1 METSVLRNYAL
12 AFYEE
17 VAAEGQLPSILA
29 DLDTLVQALEQAPE
43 SLRLAEHPG
52 VALEE
57 KVHVLL
63 APLGESPPPLLQR
76 FVALLL
82 ERHRFADLPELA
94 RLLRSLRQEREG
106 RQPVRAETAAELSE
120 EQVARLES
128 ALERLL
134 GRPVHVEQEVVPDLI
149 GGLRLY
155 VNNEVLDE
163 SLAGRLERMREF
175 LSGAQVDESGP
186 ESAGVS
192 PLGSSQA

>member
-17 VAAEGQLPSILA
+17 VAAEGQLPGILA

-63 APLGESPPPLLQR
+63 APLGERPLLLLQR

-106 RQPVRAETAAELSE
+106 RQPVRVETAAPLSE

-155 VNNEVLDE
+155 VNNEVMDE

-175 LSGAQVDESGP
+175 LSGAQADESGP
-186 ESAGVS
+186 ASAGV
-192 PLGSSQA
+192 PPVGSSQT